1 MSVTLRT
8 AHPAEAAGLTE
19 LLESAFER
27 TDRESHFVQLLAAH
41 HPNFDPGLSL
51 VADTDGEMS
60 GYALFLPREL
70 LIRGVRIP
78 LAIAAPLGV
87 LPQFRGRGI
96 GRLLV
101 STGLA
106 ALADRGLRGAIAIG
120 APDYFGDLGFASAF
134 DLHVV
139 DARTE
144 NLPPPDESAAWRPII
159 SEDLDALCRLQEE
172 SYEHASGTEHRLPCP
187 VEWDGQAPGSH
198 ALAIGAPGDPHAYL
212 RFRVRGE
219 LEVMECCA
227 NDADSVRAILAFIH
241 QLIQEHGRS
250 RALVHVP
257 PETRTSTT
265 LLHRG
270 AILEHSTF
278 GGGSMLAITDLAGL
292 MEDLS
297 PWWAPVLGD
306 SSFSIGFAG
315 RTCLL
320 DATEGRPRVT
330 EGRSKHHLEVP
341 TPALPGLL
349 TGQRSARELLFDP
362 VVRHQSGLSQ
372 EGQAL
377 ACRLFPRNSSMWTY
391 SPAFEL
397 VDA

>member
-1 MSVTLRT
+1 MTLRT
-8 AHPAEAAGLTE
+8 AHPTEEAGLSE
-19 LLESAFER
+19 LLEIAFER
-27 TDRESHFVQLLAAH
+27 PDRESHFVQLLAAH

-187 VEWDGQAPGSH
+187 VEWDGQAPDSH

-227 NDADSVRAILAFIH
+227 NDADSVQAILAFIH

-320 DATEGRPRVT
+320 DATEGRPRVS

-341 TPALPGLL
+341 SPALPGLL